1 MSTIAEEHTHVAT
14 RPTLSYRGYDFS
26 LTERIIGACIE
37 VHRTLGPGFQE
48 IIYQRALEL
57 ELAAAGLEHAR
68 EVDIPVYYKG
78 QKIGTRRVDFIVE
91 GCMLEIK
98 AKSVFDLQDYVQAE
112 SYVKAAGYA
121 LGLLINFGSL
131 KIGIKRI
138 VNQVGNRNGRVS

>member
-1 MSTIAEEHTHVAT
+1 MPRQAT
-14 RPTLSYRGYDFS
+14 RSYRGYDFS
-26 LTERIIGACIE
+26 LTDRIIGACIE

-57 ELAAAGLEHAR
+57 EFAAAGLQFAR
-68 EVDIPVYYKG
+68 EVEVPVFYKG
-78 QKIGTRRVDFIVE
+78 QTLGTRRVDFLIE

-98 AKSVFDLQDYVQAE
+98 AKSIFAPEDYVQAE

-131 KIGIKRI
+131 KIEIKRI
-138 VNQVGNRNGRVS
+138 ANHSGTRPTAPRGKPS